1 MANENLIGR
10 FGIPGL
16 EPVPGTNDA
25 TLDSVVLAAG
35 SYEKGHALA
44 QVAGTGTAVDQ
55 VYTFAATSP
64 ASGTFRLTVAG
75 ANGLE
80 VTSALAYDAVAAT
93 VEAALEALP
102 SVGTDN
108 VAVTGGPLGSTLTVT
123 FGGDLAGR
131 PITMTAISSVANAGS
146 DLLAITTTATA
157 AGKPA
162 AGYYAAYDDAVS
174 AVNVA
179 KKLLKYPCDVNT
191 QGMVSTGPAEA
202 GFTDSTAPAY
212 TTGTFQTKNTYGLD
226 ANGITDLGKLLSGT
240 SGTLT
245 ADGTVIRIGV

>member
-1 MANENLIGR
+1 MSNENLIGR

-16 EPVPGTNDA
+16 EPAPGTNDA

-35 SYEKGHALA
+35 SYVRGVALA
-44 QVAGTGTAVDQ
+44 QVAGTGSDVNQA
-55 VYTFAATSP
+55 YTFAASSP
-64 ASGTFRLTVAG
+64 ASGSFRLTVVG

-80 VTSALAYDAVAAT
+80 TTASIAWNANAAT

-108 VAVTGGPLGSTLTVT
+108 VTVTGGPLGSTLTVT
-123 FGGDLAGR
+123 FGGELAAR
-131 PITMTAISSVANAGS
+131 PITMTAISSIANAGS
-146 DLLAITTTATA
+146 DLLAITATETA

-162 AGYYAAYDDAVS
+162 GGHFAAYDDNVS

-179 KKLLKYPCDVNT
+179 RKLLKYPCKVDT
-191 QGMVSTGPAEA
+191 FGKVSIGPAEA
-202 GFTDSTAPAY
+202 GFTDFTAPAY
-212 TTGTFQTKNTYGLD
+212 TTGTFQTKNTSGLD
-226 ANGITDLGKLLSGT
+226 ANGVADLGKLLSGT
-240 SGTLT
+240 TSTLT